1 MENSALRELKTA
13 RINGERILF
22 VHYACGNFYNS
33 LDQPTPIACIAVSQR
48 GTQGEERCFSV
59 IDASQDKSLEVRE
72 KDLLQRFYDELRSRP
87 DARIVH
93 WNMNS
98 SAFGFA
104 AIASRYRYL
113 FGSDAPSVPT
123 PDRRFDLDDIIKERF
138 GRGYAGHPKLRQLC
152 NLNGLFMPH
161 FMLGEA
167 EAAAVSKQQ
176 FGPVVN
182 STTEKVHL
190 ISQLFEALCSGN
202 LKTLNSVGLV
212 SFAGEQIDA
221 VAAVIRLAE
230 RMRVASLELL
240 RRHDKR
246 DTLVLKDEYDAQD
259 LFRSLLR
266 VFFDDIRSEDP
277 ASQVAGASTRIDFVL
292 PGVGLAV
299 ELKFTRDSMSAKSLG
314 EELIV
319 DRKRYEGHGRISH
332 LLFLVF
338 DHKDIIINPRGI
350 ESDLSR
356 EKSESDFAV
365 TVRIL
370 ER

>member
-1 MENSALRELKTA
+1 MENVAFRELKAA
-13 RINGERILF
+13 RANGERILF
-22 VHYACGNFYNS
+22 VHYACGNFYDS
-33 LDQPTPIACIAVSQR
+33 PYQHTSIACIAVSER
-48 GTQGEERCFSV
+48 GTQGEKSCFSV
-59 IDASQDKSLEVRE
+59 IDAPQDKSPEDRE
-72 KDLLQRFYDELRSRP
+72 KDLLQRFYNEMRSHP
-87 DARIVH
+87 DARVVH

-98 SAFGFA
+98 SAFGFT

-113 FGSDAPSVPT
+113 FGSDAPSVPA
-123 PDRRFDLDDIIKERF
+123 PDRRFDLDEITKERF
-138 GRGYAGHPKLRQLC
+138 GKGYAGHPKLRQLC
-152 NLNGLFMPH
+152 NLNGMFMPH
-161 FMLGEA
+161 FMLGPE
-167 EAAAVSKQQ
+167 EAAAISRGE

-190 ISQLFEALCSGN
+190 ISQIFEALCSGT
-202 LKTLNSVGLV
+202 LKTLNSVGWV
-212 SFAGEQIDA
+212 SFAGEQVDA

-230 RMRVASLELL
+230 RMRVVSLDLR

-266 VFFDDIRSEDP
+266 IFFDDIRVEDP

-292 PGVGLAV
+292 PAVGLAI
-299 ELKFTRDSMSAKSLG
+299 ELKYTRDNMNSKSLG

-319 DRKRYEGHGRISH
+319 DRKRYEGRGKISH

-338 DHKDIIINPRGI
+338 DHKDEIINPRGI
-350 ESDLSR
+350 EADLSR

-370 ER
+370 EQ